1 MRKAST
7 SKGIT
12 RSKKITPHPRV
23 VSPQPPFSTVEEAI
37 REIAAGRMVIV
48 VDDED
53 RENEGDLTMAAEAC
67 TPELVAFI
75 RKYASGV
82 ICVPMTSERLE
93 QLELPQMVQRNEARL
108 GTAFTVSVD
117 AREGITT
124 GISAADRARTIR
136 VLADPNSRPNDVVK
150 PGHIFPLRAREGG
163 VLVRAGQTEAAV
175 DLCRLAGLAPVGVI
189 CEITNPD
196 GSMSRLPEL
205 KRFAKRHGLRM
216 ITVKE
221 LIAYRMAR
229 EQLVERIASA
239 KLPTKYGDF
248 MVHGYKA
255 RFGNT
260 EAEHVALTLGDVAS
274 GEPVLVRVD
283 SECLT
288 GHVFGSERCDCRD
301 QLDAALAMIG
311 KEGRGVFLYL
321 RQEGRGI
328 GLMNKI
334 RAYEL
339 QDQGLDTV
347 EANERLG
354 FKPDH
359 REYGIG
365 VQILMDLGVRRARI
379 LTNNPQKAGVS
390 LYGFEIVERLP
401 IEIPANATNR
411 AYLNTKRDKMG
422 HLLSVVADE
431 TS

>member
-1 MRKAST
+1 VKKASAP
-7 SKGIT
+7 KVT
-12 RSKKITPHPRV
+12 RSKKIMPQPRV
-23 VSPQPPFSTVEEAI
+23 VSPVPPFSTVEEAI
-37 REIAAGRMVIV
+37 AEIAAGRMIIV

-67 TPELVAFI
+67 TPETVAFI

-82 ICVPMTSERLE
+82 ICVPMISERLE

-124 GISAADRARTIR
+124 GISAIDRARTIR
-136 VLADPNSRPNDVVK
+136 VLADPNAKPQDLVK

-175 DLCRLAGLAPVGVI
+175 DLCRLAGLQPVGVI

-196 GSMSRLPEL
+196 GSMSRLPQL
-205 KRFAKRHGLRM
+205 KPFAKRHGLKM

-229 EQLVERIASA
+229 ETLVERLATA
-239 KLPTKYGDF
+239 KMPTKYGEF
-248 MVHGYKA
+248 TIHAYRA

-260 EAEHVALTLGDVAS
+260 TAEEVALTMGDVAD
-274 GEPVLVRVD
+274 GAPVLLRVH
-283 SECLT
+283 SECLI
-288 GHVFGSERCDCRD
+288 GDALASERCDCGA
-301 QLDAALAMIG
+301 QLEAALKRIG
-311 KEGRGVFLYL
+311 EEGRGVLLYL

-328 GLMNKI
+328 GLMNHL

-354 FKPDH
+354 FKADH

-365 VQILMDLGVRRARI
+365 VQILLDLGVRRARI
-379 LTNNPQKAGVS
+379 MTNNPQKASVS
-390 LYGFEIVERLP
+390 LYGFEIVERIP
-401 IEIPANATNR
+401 IEIPPTAKTR
-411 AYLNTKRDKMG
+411 AYLKTKRDKMG

-431 TS
+431 SS

>member
-1 MRKAST
+1 VKKASAP
-7 SKGIT
+7 KVT
-12 RSKKITPHPRV
+12 RSKKIMPQPRV
-23 VSPQPPFSTVEEAI
+23 VSPVPPFSTVEEAI
-37 REIAAGRMVIV
+37 AEIAAGRMIIV

-67 TPELVAFI
+67 TPETVAFI

-82 ICVPMTSERLE
+82 ICVPMISERLE

-124 GISAADRARTIR
+124 GISAIDRARTIR
-136 VLADPNSRPNDVVK
+136 VLADPNAKPQDLVK

-175 DLCRLAGLAPVGVI
+175 DLCRLAGLQPVGVI

-196 GSMSRLPEL
+196 GSMSRLPQL
-205 KRFAKRHGLRM
+205 KPFAKRHGLKM

-229 EQLVERIASA
+229 ETLVERLATA
-239 KLPTKYGDF
+239 KMPTKYGEF
-248 MVHGYKA
+248 TIHAYRA

-260 EAEHVALTLGDVAS
+260 TAEEVALTMGDVAD
-274 GEPVLVRVD
+274 GAPVLLRVH
-283 SECLT
+283 SECLS
-288 GHVFGSERCDCRD
+288 GDALASERCDCGA
-301 QLDAALAMIG
+301 QLEAALKRIG
-311 KEGRGVFLYL
+311 EEGRGVLLYL

-328 GLMNKI
+328 GLMNHL

-354 FKPDH
+354 FKADH

-365 VQILMDLGVRRARI
+365 VQILLDLGVRRARI
-379 LTNNPQKAGVS
+379 MTNNPQKASVS
-390 LYGFEIVERLP
+390 LYGFEIVERIP
-401 IEIPANATNR
+401 IEIPPTAKTR
-411 AYLNTKRDKMG
+411 AYLKTKRDKMG

-431 TS
+431 SS